1 MTNSWFGWLAFA
13 GAVVAV
19 AIPSVDVRDTGAL
32 GDGVTDD
39 TAAIQAAIDQAAA
52 VRLPHMERVR
62 ARLAEAKAK
71 SGARERLDPSL

>member
-52 VRLPHMERVR
+52 LVMTTATDKPHQAR
-62 ARLAEAKAK
+62 ATL
-71 SGARERLDPSL
+71 S